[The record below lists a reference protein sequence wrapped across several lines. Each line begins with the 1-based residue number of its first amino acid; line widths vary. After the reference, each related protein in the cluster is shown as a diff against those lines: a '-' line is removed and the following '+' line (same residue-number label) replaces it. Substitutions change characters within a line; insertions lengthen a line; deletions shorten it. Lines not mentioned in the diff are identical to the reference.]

1 MTAEQ
6 MQLLSRAGEALRHI
20 KLSMTMAKATQR
32 DDLKFYSVNDFVA
45 LLESPLDELTSCLC
59 NEALDEV
66 L

>member
-20 KLSMTMAKATQR
+20 ELLMTMAKATQR

-45 LLESPLDELTSCLC
+45 LLESPLDELTSCPC
-59 NEALDEV
+59 NEALDKV

>member
-20 KLSMTMAKATQR
+20 ELLMTMAKATQR

-45 LLESPLDELTSCLC
+45 LLESPLDELDACFT
-59 NEALDEV
+59 NPAMDEV